1 MRIRDAA
8 AADAAGITDI
18 YNDAVLH
25 STATWNT
32 TTVDADDRRAWIDGK
47 RRRGEPVLVAVD
59 GAAVLGYATFG
70 PWRDWD
76 GYRHTV
82 ENSIYVRADRRGA
95 GTGAAL
101 MAELVERAR
110 GLGVHIIVAGI
121 DAGNEGSIR
130 FHERFGFRR
139 VGLLPEV
146 GTKFG
151 AWLDLAF
158 LQLALDDRADIA
170 PSTS

>member
-1 MRIRDAA
+1 MRIRDAVA
-8 AADAAGITDI
+8 GDAPAIAGI

-32 TTVDADDRRAWIDGK
+32 TTVGVDDRRSWIADK

-59 GAAVLGYATFG
+59 AAGVLGYATFG

-82 ENSIYVRADRRGA
+82 ENSIYVSADRRGA
-95 GTGAAL
+95 GAGAAL
-101 MAELVERAR
+101 MTGLVERAR
-110 GLGVHIIVAGI
+110 GRGVHVIVAGI

-158 LQLALDDRADIA
+158 LQLTLDVIDA
-170 PSTS
+170 